1 MEHVNAKL
9 NICPETVGK
18 LSMGKGVLWSAAH
31 SDGSDN
37 RINGQAIAD
46 TATVSF
52 SAAAM
57 VGGFQ
62 WIRKLFRNREKTGE
76 DFAAEKEAVKINR
89 ASEALKQQ
97 LLDYLSSAQE
107 GSIDPEA
114 LDDLA
119 KALEEIH
126 GYHQS
131 GKLIITGENELAE
144 ILKSITEFT
153 DSFAESK
160 SIAPV
165 QKAGGSAA
173 DEFSQI
179 RELILRQKELLH
191 VGG

>member
-9 NICPETVGK
+9 SIRPETVGK

-37 RINGQAIAD
+37 RINGQAIVD

-89 ASEALKQQ
+89 ACEALKQQ
-97 LLDYLSSAQE
+97 LLDYLRSAQE
-107 GSIDPEA
+107 GLIDPEA

-119 KALEEIH
+119 KTLEEVR

-131 GKLIITGENELAE
+131 CKLKITGEQELDE

-153 DSFAESK
+153 ESIAESK

-165 QKAGGSAA
+165 RKAGGSAA
-173 DEFSQI
+173 DKFSLILEQ
-179 RELILRQKELLH
+179 ILRQKELIH

>member
-9 NICPETVGK
+9 SIHSETVQK
-18 LSMGKGVLWSAAH
+18 LLMGKGVVWSAAH
-31 SDGSDN
+31 GDGSDN

-46 TATVSF
+46 TATVSS

-89 ASEALKQQ
+89 ACEALKQQ
-97 LLDYLSSAQE
+97 LLDYLRSAQE
-107 GSIDPEA
+107 GLINPEA

-119 KALEEIH
+119 KALEEIR

-153 DSFAESK
+153 ESIAESK

-165 QKAGGSAA
+165 QKTGGSAA
-173 DEFSQI
+173 DKFSLI
-179 RELILRQKELLH
+179 REQILRQKELLH